1 MLIGVRKG
9 TDEHFVDEMHRIHG
23 LKDKTFETYF

>member
-9 TDEHFVDEMHRIHG
+9 IDEHFVDEMHQIHG
-23 LKDKTFETYF
+23 LKGKTFATFF